1 MERDKDDPAFKL
13 TSGGSGVG
21 LSLPCMK
28 SDSAYR
34 LVVVAFAVLLGACR
48 IEPEPIAYGSD
59 ACAHCR
65 MTIVDPTH
73 AAQLVTKKGKQFK
86 FDAIECLV
94 QKLPEWS
101 PEEIGLL
108 RVADYAAPGQ
118 MTDAKN
124 ATYLISKGIR
134 SPMGANLSAFADPE
148 SAAKAQTE
156 HTGRILKWNE
166 LANALESVF
175 QGTD

>member
-1 MERDKDDPAFKL
+1 
-13 TSGGSGVG
+13 
-21 LSLPCMK
+21 MK
-28 SDSAYR
+28 SNNAHR
-34 LVVVAFAVLLGACR
+34 LFVLACVILFGACR

-101 PEEIGLL
+101 PDEVALL
-108 RVADYAAPGQ
+108 RVADYASPGQ
-118 MTDAKN
+118 MTDAES